1 MKYRI
6 AYDTPGRLRLRCGG
20 GVFSEKQELSLE
32 TMLADIPGVISAN
45 ASYVNG
51 GILVMYSGN
60 IKEDILKAI
69 SSVNPLSLESLP
81 LTASQIVDREF
92 KNDFTAIIKDR
103 IITKFFVPQFIR
115 IPLTV
120 IRALPFVKKGLSSI
134 LNGKLNVD
142 VLDAVSISV
151 SILNGSYSTASSV
164 MTLLNISSL
173 LEGYT
178 RRKAKNALSD
188 SLALNIDKVWI
199 VKDGCEQSIPL
210 VDVAIGD
217 VLRVRQGS
225 MIPVDGKVVGGTAG
239 VNEAS
244 MTGES
249 ETLLKSDGMSVYAGT
264 VVEEGAI
271 DIETTKMPDDSRI
284 QKIIELIENS
294 DTLKS
299 GVQTRAEAFADGLVP
314 FSFLASAAA
323 YALTGNVS
331 KALSALMVDY
341 SCAIKLSTSI
351 CIISAMREATNYNIM
366 VKGGRFLENYA
377 FADTIV
383 FDKTG
388 TLTVS
393 CPSLSKVV
401 AFDGYDE
408 NEILRIAACLEEHF
422 PHSVAKSIV
431 CAAQEKGLEH
441 QEEHAEVKYIVAHG
455 IASDLNGKKA
465 VIGSAHFVFDDEQI
479 PLKEGQREIIED
491 LSKKYSMIYLAIGG
505 SLCGILCIE
514 DPIRKDAG
522 KAIELLKD
530 EGIENVLMITGD
542 GESTAAN
549 VCKKLGIEK
558 FYAKVLPED
567 KLRILNS
574 IKSENHKVIMVGDGI
589 NDTPA
594 LAAAD
599 VSVAMKDASDIARE
613 VADVTLLS
621 SDLFRLVVLRQI
633 SESLFKRIH
642 SNYRFIAFF
651 NSALLF
657 SGMCGFISPIT
668 SAVAHNLS
676 TMCLCVSSMRT
687 LLDREKEDAILD

>member
-20 GVFSEKQELSLE
+20 GVFSENQELSLE
-32 TMLADIPGVISAN
+32 TILANIPGVISAK

-81 LTASQIVDREF
+81 LTASQIVDCEF
-92 KNDFTAIIKDR
+92 KSDFTAIIKDR

-120 IRALPFVKKGLSSI
+120 IRALPFVRKGLSSI

-151 SILNGSYSTASSV
+151 SVLNGSYSTASSV

-188 SLALNIDKVWI
+188 SLALNIDKVWM

-264 VVEEGAI
+264 VVEEGVI
-271 DIETTKMPDDSRI
+271 DIETTKLPDDSRI
-284 QKIIELIENS
+284 QKIIELIEDS

-422 PHSVAKSIV
+422 PHSVAKAIV

-455 IASDLNGKKA
+455 IASDLDGKKA

-479 PLKEGQREIIED
+479 PLNEGQREIIED
-491 LSKKYSMIYLAIGG
+491 LSEKYSMIYLAIGS

-522 KAIELLKD
+522 KTIELLKS

-574 IKSENHKVIMVGDGI
+574 IKSENHKVIIV
-589 NDTPA
+589 
-594 LAAAD
+594 
-599 VSVAMKDASDIARE
+599 K
-613 VADVTLLS
+613 
-621 SDLFRLVVLRQI
+621 RQ
-633 SESLFKRIH
+633 
-642 SNYRFIAFF
+642 
-651 NSALLF
+651 
-657 SGMCGFISPIT
+657 
-668 SAVAHNLS
+668 
-676 TMCLCVSSMRT
+676 CL
-687 LLDREKEDAILD
+687 E

>member
-6 AYDTPGRLRLRCGG
+6 AYDIPGRLRLRCGG
-20 GVFSEKQELSLE
+20 GVFSENQELSLE
-32 TMLADIPGVISAN
+32 TILANIPGVISAN

-92 KNDFTAIIKDR
+92 KSDFTAIIKDR

-120 IRALPFVKKGLSSI
+120 IRALPFVRKGLSSI

-151 SILNGSYSTASSV
+151 SVLNGSYSTASSV

-188 SLALNIDKVWI
+188 SLALNIDKVWM

-264 VVEEGAI
+264 VVEEGVI

-284 QKIIELIENS
+284 QKIIELIEDS

-422 PHSVAKSIV
+422 PHSVAKAIV

-455 IASDLNGKKA
+455 IASDLDGKKA
-465 VIGSAHFVFDDEQI
+465 VIGSAHFVFDDM
-479 PLKEGQREIIED
+479 P
-491 LSKKYSMIYLAIGG
+491 
-505 SLCGILCIE
+505 
-514 DPIRKDAG
+514 
-522 KAIELLKD
+522 
-530 EGIENVLMITGD
+530 
-542 GESTAAN
+542 
-549 VCKKLGIEK
+549 
-558 FYAKVLPED
+558 
-567 KLRILNS
+567 
-574 IKSENHKVIMVGDGI
+574 
-589 NDTPA
+589 
-594 LAAAD
+594 
-599 VSVAMKDASDIARE
+599 
-613 VADVTLLS
+613 
-621 SDLFRLVVLRQI
+621 
-633 SESLFKRIH
+633 
-642 SNYRFIAFF
+642 
-651 NSALLF
+651 
-657 SGMCGFISPIT
+657 
-668 SAVAHNLS
+668 
-676 TMCLCVSSMRT
+676 
-687 LLDREKEDAILD
+687 